1 MLNIKFSKT
10 INSSPAVVREL
21 LLYHANFGLFFNANY
36 ELVNAQN
43 SYALPGGVG
52 AIRRLTM
59 RGSTFL
65 EQIIVAG
72 DQHIAYK
79 ITGKGPVT
87 NHRGDI
93 YLTNNGLATNLDYTI
108 KCSAPWWQPDWLV
121 ALVIKHDIGKGL
133 DNIVQY
139 FALVSEQP
147 Q

>member
-21 LLYHANFGLFFNANY
+21 LLDHANLGLFFNAKY
-36 ELVNAQN
+36 ELVKAQN
-43 SYALPGGVG
+43 SDELPGGVG
-52 AIRRLTM
+52 AIRRRTM

-65 EQIIVAG
+65 DQIIVAG